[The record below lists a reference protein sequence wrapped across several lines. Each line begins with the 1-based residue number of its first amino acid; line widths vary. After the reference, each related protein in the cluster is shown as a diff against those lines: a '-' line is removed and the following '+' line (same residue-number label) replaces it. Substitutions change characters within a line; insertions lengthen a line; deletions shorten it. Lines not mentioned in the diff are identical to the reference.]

1 MSHRATLLHAHRVR
15 RSICAAWIALAS
27 ISILHSPTAIAQEA
41 AIPVSAPLFEYSIR
55 AADTLYDLATQYLN
69 TPSDWTA
76 LQRINRVRDPKRLQP
91 GETLRIPV
99 SMLKNSQPTA
109 RVIAVTGRAETF
121 GADIAVRT
129 PLHEGAVLKE
139 GDHVKTGERSFVT
152 LELSDG
158 SHIALLPATTVWIKR
173 LRDIGTAHTVE
184 RRFEVD
190 NGKIETQVSPLKP
203 HDSYDVTTP
212 SIIAGVR
219 GTAFRVTYVAD
230 TRRTVVEVLDGKVRV
245 AGTGLR
251 DGNET
256 ALVQRG
262 FGVAAA
268 DGHLADLAALLAA
281 PALSRP
287 AQVQDGND
295 IAFELIP
302 LPQATRYRATIATD
316 AGFLDIVD
324 DARSDA
330 PRITLKNRAPGTYFV
345 RVSAIDA
352 NGIEGL
358 SRVYSFTRAGV
369 QTDAL
374 ARANFEFRWT
384 DEAGMEP
391 GLGWHFTLG
400 QSDRLDE
407 PLVDQHGLVGNR
419 LVLSNLPDG
428 TYYWSVNIEARSDES
443 GLPHRRT
450 VQSFSV
456 GNPQSN
462 E

>member
-1 MSHRATLLHAHRVR
+1 MSL
-15 RSICAAWIALAS
+15 SPAAF
-27 ISILHSPTAIAQEA
+27 AQEA

-55 AADTLYDLATQYLN
+55 AADTLYNLAAQYLN

-91 GETLRIPV
+91 GATLHIPV

-121 GADIAVRT
+121 GREISVRT
-129 PLHEGAVLKE
+129 PLREGAVLKE
-139 GDHVKTGERSFVT
+139 GDHVRTGERSFVT
-152 LELSDG
+152 LELSDS

-173 LRDIGTAHTVE
+173 LRDIGTAHALE

-190 NGKIETQVSPLKP
+190 DGKIETQVSPLKP
-203 HDSYDVTTP
+203 QDSYDVTTP

-230 TRRTVVEVLDGKVRV
+230 THRTLVEVLDGKVRV
-245 AGTGLR
+245 AGTGSHN
-251 DGNET
+251 GSET

-262 FGVAAA
+262 FGIAAA

-302 LPQATRYRATIATD
+302 LPQATQYRATIATD
-316 AGFLDIVD
+316 AGFLNIVD
-324 DARSDA
+324 DARSDV
-330 PRITLKNRAPGTYFV
+330 PRITLKNRASGTYFV
-345 RVSAIDA
+345 RISAIDA

-358 SRVYSFTRAGV
+358 SRVYSFTRPDV
-369 QTDAL
+369 QTGGL

-384 DEAGMEP
+384 DGADIEP
-391 GLGWHFTLG
+391 SPGWRFTLAH
-400 QSDRLDE
+400 SDDLDE
-407 PLVDQHGLVGNR
+407 PLVDQHAMVGNR
-419 LVLSNLPDG
+419 LVLSNLPSG
-428 TYYWSVNIEARSDES
+428 TYYWSVKAESTGDES
-443 GLPHRRT
+443 GTPHRGT
-450 VQSFSV
+450 IQSFTV
-456 GNPQSN
+456 GDLQSK